1 MKKNYL
7 IYLYFSI
14 FVLLLSAGNS
24 YLFAKPKGE
33 INWKTRQNLVFRLGS
48 EWYKI
53 GLLERDLSFISDI
66 LSDLR
71 DLELFPLTLTGF
83 DENELLHFDKQIEK
97 CEKNN
102 ISLLKKIDVLKTPLS
117 DALSIT
123 KELVTGDPVE
133 SMFEVLEEGDLK
145 RINEMIG
152 IKHDIDRFWK
162 DIDSL
167 LIYVSDNAGMR
178 RTQDSSRQHLDKE
191 FFEILKANLG
201 QTADGYFEKLNMLK
215 QHMISKADTT
225 QIREMYKIELFHLS
239 ALMKGKDFDAAIR
252 KTDFLI
258 PRYEKL
264 VQIDELYIIL
274 AQLHLHSEDL
284 TKVLDDLSRINDTK
298 LHGDRIALYKF
309 QTLYALKRYSEIISL
324 SQNTDFSSH
333 PESNR
338 NLLLWITLESA
349 LNLDLPDFSA
359 TALLSALAKNQ
370 PYSIHAMH
378 AFSRLLLEKGD
389 SSNALSVLQSIKT
402 HQVITPEDELA
413 RRRVDLS
420 IAWISFQNG
429 KYEDALT
436 QFFQILKNETL
447 YDYALFGILWCYI
460 KTGQSDKAETAL
472 RKLIN
477 QSPESPLAA
486 EGILILAERYLDKA
500 WSSWKKSVYLFNE
513 EERLATMFNKLES
526 RFDGDTLSQQYSTY
540 VIARDELKTLTQR
553 IKLEPRESYSQIAAY
568 YDQVEK
574 VCNLISHH
582 YKSGTFQEASF
593 SQEREKILYFL
604 DSILINIKNDGNN
617 SSSKRKYSRSLGDR
631 SAIKTVVDKSVVFST
646 ISSLD
651 KYRWERDY
659 IDQQKTI
666 LSKQIQTVETALLK
680 VKDSLLYNL
689 FIKEKDSLN
698 STMNTLLKEEE
709 NKHEFYFAVL
719 SNKLSTLIKTDLDFN
734 DRAYFIY
741 QLGELYYSQEN
752 RNYSK
757 KFDTYELAYTDYEF
771 KLKAFRNGAQI
782 MLPVEPIAPVLTHDT
797 SMNYFRSVIDL
808 FQPSEYL
815 HAAHYS
821 LAWCYNDLGFLDSA
835 LSHFNR
841 VATNFPSSP
850 HAPQSWMYC
859 GEYYFDKGK
868 LDTAISC
875 YHSVMKYPESEW
887 FDEALYKQAWAQYR
901 LSNPEKAISSFLA
914 LVDLGE
920 GNVSGKSLLEKE
932 SMDYIAISFSETD
945 PTGPK
950 GLDRA
955 IAFIKKLNDNEK
967 GSRILQRLASVYSDQ
982 GRYDLALKTLETLLT
997 INPDYVG
1004 SPQVD
1009 FKLLTLLERELPPR
1023 EINQKKFDFYKKY
1036 SMNSLWTSNRKDSL
1050 LRVSTDSLAERMLY
1064 NSAIGF
1070 HQLALQKSE
1079 SDFFKDALNAYREY
1093 IRSYPL
1099 FPSAN
1104 ECHYNLAEIQFSIGN
1119 YKEAAEEYMA
1129 VSKRYPDSKYKETAA
1144 WNAIVASQNYLKQES
1159 SAK

>member
-7 IYLYFSI
+7 NYLYFLI
-14 FVLLLSAGNS
+14 FVLLFSTGNS
-24 YLFAKPKGE
+24 YLFAKPKDE

-83 DENELLHFDKQIEK
+83 DENELLQFDKQIEN
-97 CEKNN
+97 CEKEN
-102 ISLLKKIDVLKTPLS
+102 ILLIKKIDVLKPPLS

-133 SMFEVLEEGDLK
+133 SMFEVLENGDLK
-145 RINEMIG
+145 RINEMIE
-152 IKHDIDRFWK
+152 IKHEIDRFWK
-162 DIDSL
+162 NIDSL
-167 LIYVSDNAGMR
+167 LIYLSDNAGMQR
-178 RTQDSSRQHLDKE
+178 PQNSSSQHFDKE

-201 QTADGYFEKLNMLK
+201 QTADGYFEKLNTLK
-215 QHMISKADTT
+215 QHMISKADTV
-225 QIREMYKIELFHLS
+225 QIREMYKIELYHLS
-239 ALMKGKDFDAAIR
+239 VLMKKKDFDAAIR
-252 KTDFLI
+252 KTGYLI

-264 VQIDELYIIL
+264 LQIDELYLVL
-274 AQLHLHSEDL
+274 AQLHLHSEDFP
-284 TKVLDDLSRINDTK
+284 KVLEDLSKIINTK
-298 LHGDRIALYKF
+298 LHGDRIALYQF
-309 QTLYALKRYSEIISL
+309 QALYALKRYSEIISL
-324 SQNTDFSSH
+324 SQNTDFYSL
-333 PESNR
+333 PETNR
-338 NLLLWITLESA
+338 NLLIWITLESA
-349 LNLDLPDFSA
+349 LALDLSDFSA
-359 TALLSALAKNQ
+359 TTLLSALAKNQ
-370 PYSIHAMH
+370 SYSIHAMH
-378 AFSRLLLEKGD
+378 TFSRLLLEKGD
-389 SSNALSVLQSIKT
+389 TASAFSVLQSIKS

-413 RRRVDLS
+413 RQRVDLS
-420 IAWISFQNG
+420 IAWISFQSG
-429 KYEDALT
+429 QYEDALT
-436 QFFQILKNETL
+436 QFFQILKNESL

-513 EERLATMFNKLES
+513 EGRLANMFNKLES
-526 RFDGDTLSQQYSTY
+526 RFNGDTLNQQYPTY
-540 VIARDELKTLTQR
+540 IIARDELKMLTQR
-553 IKLEPRESYSQIAAY
+553 IKQEPRESYSQIAAY
-568 YDQVEK
+568 YDQIDN

-582 YKSGTFQEASF
+582 YKSGTFQETSF

-617 SSSKRKYSRSLGDR
+617 SSSKRKYSQSLGNR
-631 SAIKTVVDKSVVFST
+631 SAIKTIVDKSAIFST

-651 KYRWERDY
+651 KYRWEREY
-659 IDQQKTI
+659 IDQQKTS
-666 LSKQIQTVETALLK
+666 LSKQIQAVESELPE
-680 VKDSLLYNL
+680 VKDSLLHSAL
-689 FIKEKDSLN
+689 IKERDSLN
-698 STMNTLLKEEE
+698 ATMNNLLKEEE
-709 NKHEFYFAVL
+709 NKHEFYFTIL
-719 SNKLSTLIKTDLDFN
+719 SSKLSTLVKTDLDF
-734 DRAYFIY
+734 DDQAYFNY

-757 KFDTYELAYTDYEF
+757 KFEAYELAYTDYEF
-771 KLKAFRNGAQI
+771 KLKAFRNGTQLK
-782 MLPVEPIAPVLTHDT
+782 LPVEPVAPVLSHDT
-797 SMNYFRSVIDL
+797 SMHYFRSVIDL
-808 FQPSEYL
+808 VEPSEYL

-835 LSHFNR
+835 LAHFHL
-841 VATNFPSSP
+841 VATEFPSSP

-859 GEYYFDKGK
+859 GEYFFDKGK

-920 GNVSGKSLLEKE
+920 GNVTGKSLLEKE

-945 PTGPK
+945 PTGSK

-955 IAFIKKLNDNEK
+955 VAFIKKLNDNEK

-982 GRYDLALKTLETLLT
+982 GRYDLSLKTLETLLN
-997 INPDYVG
+997 INPNYVG
-1004 SPQVD
+1004 SPLVD
-1009 FKLLTLLERELPPR
+1009 YKLITLLERELPPR

-1036 SMNSLWTSNRKDSL
+1036 SMNSLWTSSRKDSL

-1070 HQLALQKSE
+1070 HQLALQKSD
-1079 SDFFKDALNAYREY
+1079 SQFFNEALNAYREY

-1099 FPSAN
+1099 SASAN

-1119 YKEAAEEYMA
+1119 YKDAAEEYMA

-1159 SAK
+1159 NNK